1 MEEDEN
7 VKEDKKIVIQGQ
19 NNRYQIK
26 KLTTE
31 KKAPTLRKGIQKGTT
46 ASEIDINK
54 QLKEAPQ
61 GEIERKLASYKAQD
75 KKHEGR
81 YDEQAFV
88 TLEDVRQ
95 LMDQSTIEGSIAC
108 HYCNHPTQ
116 LFYEYV
122 REKRQWTLDR
132 INNDL
137 GHVKGNVTI
146 ACLECNLQRK
156 RTGYDAFLFTKTLK
170 VVRSEN

>member
-26 KLTTE
+26 KLVAE
-31 KKAPTLRKGIQKGTT
+31 KKAPALRKGLKDPP
-46 ASEIDINK
+46 APLIDINK
-54 QLKEAPQ
+54 QLKEAQ
-61 GEIERKLASYKAQD
+61 IERKLVSYKAQD

-88 TLEDVRQ
+88 TPEDVRL
-95 LMDQSTIEGSIAC
+95 LMDQSTAC
-108 HYCNHPTQ
+108 HYCKQPTQ